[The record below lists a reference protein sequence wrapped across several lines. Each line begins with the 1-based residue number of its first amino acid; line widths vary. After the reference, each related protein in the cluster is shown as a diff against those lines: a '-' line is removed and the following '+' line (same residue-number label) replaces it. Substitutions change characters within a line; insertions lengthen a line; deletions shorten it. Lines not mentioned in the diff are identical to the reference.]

1 MVSQI
6 KKIILVDIN
15 RQIVDEWRKVFGALH
30 GLEIICG
37 NIFDQEVDAIVSP
50 ANSFGYMDGGLDGKI
65 RDFFGQQIEE
75 KVQSKIRTD
84 FSGEILVGQSFS
96 IETKHQKIRHLIVA
110 PTMRL
115 PSSIV
120 GTVNAYLAKKSIL
133 KTLLA
138 EDSIRS
144 IAIPGLGALSGKLEP
159 RIAAV
164 QMFYAY
170 SDVILG
176 NTPKVQGWWELRD
189 YENLIKD
196 GILISSGLFS

>member
-1 MVSQI
+1 MK
-6 KKIILVDIN
+6 KKIILVDIS
-15 RQIVDEWRKVFGALH
+15 QQLVDEWKGVFGRQSE
-30 GLEIICG
+30 LEIFYG
-37 NIFDQEVDAIVSP
+37 SIFDQNVDAIVSP

-65 RDFFGQQIEE
+65 RDFFGKQIEDN
-75 KVQSKIRTD
+75 VQRKIHMD

-96 IETKHQKIRHLIVA
+96 IETKHEHIPYLVVA

-133 KTLLA
+133 KTFLA
-138 EDSIRS
+138 HEAIKT
-144 IAIPGLGALSGKLEP
+144 IAIPGLGTLSGQLSP

-164 QMFYAY
+164 QMYYAY
-170 SDVILG
+170 SEVMLD
-176 NTPKVQGWWELRD
+176 NTPKVEGWWDLRD

-196 GILISSGLFS
+196 GILWGHPTD